1 MRDGRAHER
10 RLEEVHGVSFRALFF
25 GTPELSVPSLEALAS
40 IAEVV
45 GVVCQPDKPVGR
57 GMKLTAPPVKARALA
72 MGLPVVQPTK
82 LRTGEFGAWV
92 REQNA
97 DVALVIAYGRIL
109 PQDVL
114 DGPRL
119 GCVNV
124 HASILPKY
132 RGAAPIAWA
141 ILRGEKETGVT
152 LMKMDAGM
160 DTGDVIE
167 IHRIPVG
174 DDETAGELGARIAA
188 LGATAVR
195 EGLPRYVRGELPATP
210 QDHARATTAPLLE
223 KEMGRIDWS
232 KPSSEVHDQVRGLNP
247 WPMAFTF
254 LRRGLLAPSDPS
266 GHSPLGGSP
275 GGSPR
280 EGGAA
285 PLSPLQKPTR
295 VIVHRTRKVDG
306 VGRPAKPG
314 EVVLADKSRVVVACG
329 TGQVA
334 LERVQLEGRKPVSG
348 AEWFLGRGV
357 AEGDVLGGE

>member
-10 RLEEVHGVSFRALFF
+10 GVEEVHGVKFRALFF
-25 GTPELSVPSLEALAS
+25 GTPELSVPSLEALAE
-40 IAEVV
+40 IADVV

-57 GMKLTAPPVKARALA
+57 GMKLAAPPVKERALA

-119 GCVNV
+119 GCVNL

-141 ILRGEKETGVT
+141 IVRGEKTTGIT

-160 DTGDVIE
+160 DTGDMLTIHETPIDENE
-167 IHRIPVG
+167 I
-174 DDETAGELGARIAA
+174 AGELGARLAQIAA
-188 LGATAVR
+188 TTVR
-195 EGLPRYVRGELPATP
+195 EDLPRYVRGELASTP
-210 QDHARATTAPLLE
+210 QDHTQATVAPLLE
-223 KEMGRIDWS
+223 KSTGRIDWS
-232 KPSSEVHDQVRGLNP
+232 QPAERVHDHVRGMNP

-254 LRRGLLAPSDPS
+254 A
-266 GHSPLGGSP
+266 GG
-275 GGSPR
+275 
-280 EGGAA
+280 
-285 PLSPLQKPTR
+285 KR
-295 VIVHRTRKVDG
+295 VIVHRTKKIAG
-306 VGRPAKPG
+306 VGRAAKPG
-314 EVVLADKSRVVVACG
+314 EVVIADKTRVIVACG
-329 TGQVA
+329 AGQVA
-334 LERVQLEGRKPVSG
+334 IERVQLEGRKPITG
-348 AEWFLGRGV
+348 GEWFLGRGI
-357 AEGDVLGGE
+357 AEGDVLGA

>member
-1 MRDGRAHER
+1 MR
-10 RLEEVHGVSFRALFF
+10 SLFF
-25 GTPELSVPSLEALAS
+25 GTPEFSVPSLEALAS
-40 IAEVV
+40 ISTVV

-57 GMKLTAPPVKARALA
+57 GMKLAAPPVKERALA

-82 LRTGEFGAWV
+82 LRTGEFAQWV

-132 RGAAPIAWA
+132 RGAAPITWA
-141 ILRGEKETGVT
+141 IVRGEKETGIT

-160 DTGDVIE
+160 DTGDMLDIVRTPIGE
-167 IHRIPVG
+167 
-174 DDETAGELGARIAA
+174 DETAGELSARLSQ

-195 EGLPRYVRGELPATP
+195 EGLPRYVRGELVPKPQNHAEATM
-210 QDHARATTAPLLE
+210 APLLE

-232 KPSSEVHDQVRGLNP
+232 QPAERVHDHVRGMTP
-247 WPMAFTF
+247 WPTAFTS
-254 LRRGLLAPSDPS
+254 LRD
-266 GHSPLGGSP
+266 
-275 GGSPR
+275 
-280 EGGAA
+280 
-285 PLSPLQKPTR
+285 KR
-295 VIVHRTRKVDG
+295 VIVHRTKKMNG
-306 VGRPAKPG
+306 VAAPPAKAG
-314 EVVLADKSRVVVACG
+314 TIVMADKSRVIVACG
-329 TGQVA
+329 AGHVS
-334 LERVQLEGRKPVSG
+334 LERVQLEGRKPVTG

-357 AEGDVLGGE
+357 SEGDVLGA

>member
-1 MRDGRAHER
+1 MRDGLAHDGR
-10 RLEEVHGVSFRALFF
+10 VEEVHGVDAPFRAIFF
-25 GTPELSVPSLEALAS
+25 GTPALSVPSLEALAS
-40 IAEVV
+40 IANVV

-57 GMKLTAPPVKARALA
+57 GMKLAAPPVKERALA

-82 LRTGEFGAWV
+82 LRTGEFAQWV

-141 ILRGEKETGVT
+141 IVRGETETGVT

-160 DTGDVIE
+160 DTGNMLE
-167 IHRIPVG
+167 IRKTPIG
-174 DDETAGELGARIAA
+174 EDETAGELGVRLGE

-210 QDHARATTAPLLE
+210 QDHAQATMAPLLE

-232 KPSSEVHDQVRGLNP
+232 KTAREVHDHVRGMNP
-247 WPMAFTF
+247 WPMAHTHAH
-254 LRRGLLAPSDPS
+254 G
-266 GHSPLGGSP
+266 
-275 GGSPR
+275 
-280 EGGAA
+280 
-285 PLSPLQKPTR
+285 KR
-295 VIVHRTRKVDG
+295 VIVHRTKKVDG
-306 VGRPAKPG
+306 SVGKPTKPG
-314 EVVLADKSRVVVACG
+314 EIVMADKTRVVVACG
-329 TGQVA
+329 AGLVA
-334 LERVQLEGRKPVSG
+334 LERVQLEGKKPVTG

-357 AEGDVLGGE
+357 REGDVLGGTLE

>member
-1 MRDGRAHER
+1 VR
-10 RLEEVHGVSFRALFF
+10 SLFF
-25 GTPELSVPSLEALAS
+25 GTPEFSVPSLEALAS
-40 IAEVV
+40 ISTVV

-57 GMKLTAPPVKARALA
+57 GMKLAAPPVKERALA

-82 LRTGEFGAWV
+82 LRTGEFAQWV

-132 RGAAPIAWA
+132 RGAAPITWA
-141 ILRGEKETGVT
+141 IVRGEKETGIT

-160 DTGDVIE
+160 DTGDMLEVLTTPI
-167 IHRIPVG
+167 G
-174 DDETAGELGARIAA
+174 DDETAGELSARMSQ

-195 EGLPRYVRGELPATP
+195 EGLPRYVRGELAPKPQNHAEATM
-210 QDHARATTAPLLE
+210 APLLE

-232 KPSSEVHDQVRGLNP
+232 QPAERVHDHVRGMNP
-247 WPMAFTF
+247 WPMAFTT
-254 LRRGLLAPSDPS
+254 LRD
-266 GHSPLGGSP
+266 
-275 GGSPR
+275 
-280 EGGAA
+280 
-285 PLSPLQKPTR
+285 KR
-295 VIVHRTRKVDG
+295 VIVQRTKKTSG
-306 VGRPAKPG
+306 VAAPPAKPG
-314 EVVLADKSRVVVACG
+314 TIVMADKSRVIVACAEG
-329 TGQVA
+329 HVS
-334 LERVQLEGRKPVSG
+334 LERVQLEGRKPVTG

-357 AEGDVLGGE
+357 AEGDVLGPSE

>member
-1 MRDGRAHER
+1 MRAI
-10 RLEEVHGVSFRALFF
+10 FF
-25 GTPELSVPSLEALAS
+25 GTPELAVPSLEALAS
-40 IAEVV
+40 VATVT

-57 GMKLTAPPVKARALA
+57 GMKLAAPPVKVRATA

-141 ILRGEKETGVT
+141 IVRGETETGVT

-160 DTGDVIE
+160 DTGDVLE
-167 IHRIPVG
+167 IRRTPIG
-174 DDETAGELGARIAA
+174 EDETAGELGARLAK
-188 LGATAVR
+188 LGADAVR
-195 EGLPRYVRGELPATP
+195 EGLPRYVRGELVATP
-210 QDHARATTAPLLE
+210 QDHEHATDAPLLE
-223 KEMGRIDWS
+223 KQTGRIDWS
-232 KPSSEVHDQVRGLNP
+232 KPAARVHDHVRGMNP
-247 WPMAFTF
+247 WPLAFSF
-254 LRRGLLAPSDPS
+254 LEK
-266 GHSPLGGSP
+266 GS
-275 GGSPR
+275 
-280 EGGAA
+280 
-285 PLSPLQKPTR
+285 R
-295 VIVHRTRKVDG
+295 VIVHRTKKVSA
-306 VGRPAKPG
+306 VSARAAAPG

-329 TGQVA
+329 SGHVS
-334 LERVQLEGRKPVSG
+334 LERVQLEGRRPITG

-357 AEGDVLGGE
+357 AEGDRLG